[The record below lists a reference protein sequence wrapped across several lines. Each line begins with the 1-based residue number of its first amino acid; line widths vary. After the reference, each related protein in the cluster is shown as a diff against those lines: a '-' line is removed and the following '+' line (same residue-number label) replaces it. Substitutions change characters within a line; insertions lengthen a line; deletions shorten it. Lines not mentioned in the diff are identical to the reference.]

1 MTMKTQQLKTYGY
14 SKSSPK
20 REVYSNTILPQE
32 TRKTSNR
39 QPSFTP
45 KTTEQKRTKHPKI
58 SRRKANI
65 KIQAEINEKEMKEA
79 IIKINKTKTWFFE
92 KINKTDKPLARL
104 IKKKRRLINK
114 IRKEKG
120 AITTD
125 IAEI

>member
-1 MTMKTQQLKTYGY
+1 MGC

-20 REVYSNTILPQE
+20 REFYSNTILPQE

-45 KTTEQKRTKHPKI
+45 KTTEQKRIKHPKI

-104 IKKKRRLINK
+104 IRKKERR
-114 IRKEKG
+114 IRK
-120 AITTD
+120 
-125 IAEI
+125 